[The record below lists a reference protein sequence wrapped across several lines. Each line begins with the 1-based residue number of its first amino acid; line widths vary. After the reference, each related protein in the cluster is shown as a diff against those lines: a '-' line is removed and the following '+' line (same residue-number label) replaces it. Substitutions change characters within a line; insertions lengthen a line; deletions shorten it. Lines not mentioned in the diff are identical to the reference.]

1 MMTMKSLDVPVR
13 QWVPDWLGI
22 AILFIILLPVTMLN
36 GSYTGSSLEVS
47 NTLGTYTEDITM
59 GYYATSAGMAI
70 AYPIVPKVLDTFS
83 SKFIL
88 LTDLILQF
96 FLSWICA
103 YSENIDIVIVCSFA
117 IGFLK
122 GFLMLWLIRR
132 IQKIF
137 SPRNIR
143 SEFYAYFYPIVFSG
157 GQLSMLVTVELAY
170 YYNWKYMYYF
180 MMLLIAI
187 AILCV
192 IICFRH
198 NRSLEKIPVSELHV
212 REMFVISAGILM
224 LIYVINY
231 GKVLDW
237 MASPKICAYIV
248 IAPMLITYFIW
259 MQSHSQKP
267 FVSLAP
273 LYQPKAIVGY
283 FYMMLVMF
291 SAHPPL

>member
-122 GFLMLWLIRR
+122 G
-132 IQKIF
+132 
-137 SPRNIR
+137 
-143 SEFYAYFYPIVFSG
+143 SEH
-157 GQLSMLVTVELAY
+157 T
-170 YYNWKYMYYF
+170 
-180 MMLLIAI
+180 
-187 AILCV
+187 
-192 IICFRH
+192 
-198 NRSLEKIPVSELHV
+198 
-212 REMFVISAGILM
+212 
-224 LIYVINY
+224 
-231 GKVLDW
+231 
-237 MASPKICAYIV
+237 
-248 IAPMLITYFIW
+248 
-259 MQSHSQKP
+259 
-267 FVSLAP
+267 
-273 LYQPKAIVGY
+273 
-283 FYMMLVMF
+283 
-291 SAHPPL
+291 